1 MRPRHA
7 LLAAFIVCSIRYDA
21 AGPAVAQSW
30 PSRPLTMVVP
40 FAAGG
45 GTDVLGR
52 IVGRRLSE
60 VLGQQV
66 IIENVGGAGGMVGSA
81 RVVKAAPDGYQ
92 FVLGSRADAINQTL
106 YKNPLYNF
114 ATDLAP
120 VVLIADQPTLL
131 VARKDF
137 PADNLQEFIA
147 YAKANQASMQMASAG
162 AGSTGHLDCMLLNA
176 AIGVNVTH
184 VPYRG
189 GGPAMQDLIA
199 GRIDY
204 FCTLSATAKQ
214 QIEGKLVKAI
224 AILSRDRSSMLPEL
238 ASAQEQGLN
247 FEASTWFGFFFPG
260 VPPSRSF
267 KSSMTPRS
275 RRWRRPR
282 CRSGSRRWVPSPSR
296 PSAARP
302 TICRNSSRP
311 RSRKTPRRSE
321 LPASRSIEGGSG
333 ASPLAGHEAG
343 RRPAL
348 TKAGAPSS
356 APSSRGER
364 KPILRTYREGP

>member
-1 MRPRHA
+1 MARRIAPMSLRRADSRRQKSHLATGITIRPYMRPRYAVLVA
-7 LLAAFIVCSIRYDA
+7 LVVCGFRTDG

-30 PSRPLTMVVP
+30 PTRPLTMVVP
-40 FAAGG
+40 FAPGG

-81 RVVKAAPDGYQ
+81 RVAKAAPDGYQ

-131 VARKDF
+131 VARNDL
-137 PADNLQEFIA
+137 PAGNLVEFIA
-147 YAKANQASMQMASAG
+147 YARANQASMQMASAG

-176 AIGVNVTH
+176 AIGINVTH

-204 FCTLSATAKQ
+204 FCTLSATAKHQ
-214 QIEGKLVKAI
+214 VDGKLIKAL
-224 AILSRDRSSMLPEL
+224 AILSRDRSVMLPDL
-238 ASAQEQGLN
+238 ASAREQGLD
-247 FEASTWFGFFFPG
+247 FEATTWFGFFFPRG
-260 VPPSRSF
+260 
-267 KSSMTPRS
+267 TPEPIIQKLHDATVAAMDTPWVQERLKEVGAVTVAPE
-275 RRWRRPR
+275 RRAPAYLQQFVV
-282 CRSGSRRWVPSPSR
+282 SEIEKN
-296 PSAARP
+296 AAP
-302 TICRNSSRP
+302 I
-311 RSRKTPRRSE
+311 K
-321 LPASRSIEGGSG
+321 AAG
-333 ASPLAGHEAG
+333 LAMD
-343 RRPAL
+343 
-348 TKAGAPSS
+348 
-356 APSSRGER
+356 
-364 KPILRTYREGP
+364 